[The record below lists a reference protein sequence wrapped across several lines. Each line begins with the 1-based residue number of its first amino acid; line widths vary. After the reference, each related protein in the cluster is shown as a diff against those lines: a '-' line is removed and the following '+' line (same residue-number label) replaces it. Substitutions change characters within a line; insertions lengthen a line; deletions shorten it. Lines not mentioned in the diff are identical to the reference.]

1 MGGIASARRVK
12 HTWVDA
18 GGASSMPS
26 QPNLTLVYSVLLGM
40 CACLA
45 GAWMTYL
52 PCVLQV
58 PLSSLIARAVVP
70 TAAGSSSLDAGD
82 VEPPSKSAR
91 LWSFLLT
98 STQYVC
104 GAEFCGMSFLFQRF
118 GFRDFK

>member
-1 MGGIASARRVK
+1 
-12 HTWVDA
+12 
-18 GGASSMPS
+18 
-26 QPNLTLVYSVLLGM
+26 
-40 CACLA
+40 
-45 GAWMTYL
+45 MTYL

-104 GAEFCGMSFLFQRF
+104 GAEFCGMSFPLPAFWISGFQVNIGWNDRICTLLVSVVHQ
-118 GFRDFK
+118 